1 MDTNVLK
8 TFISVCEYSG
18 FSAAAKKLGYTQSTV
33 SSQIRQLERELDTV
47 LFDRFYHKIVL
58 TEDGVTALKYAR
70 NILESQ
76 KKMIEEIKQPER
88 IEGTIRLAMSSSVC
102 SRYFVDDFL
111 RFREQFPDVC
121 LIVSENVPGNMFDM
135 LQKNEVDLVFTLD
148 SHIYNSEYIICAERE
163 ESVHFI
169 TAADHPI
176 LRQENILLNTLRS
189 EEFVLTES
197 DMSYCKLLNQEL
209 CEKVFNLVKDV
220 QIETTEK
227 TRAFMAATFDNAD
240 WAIRD
245 PKVLRGTTVT
255 GDNYWKGMHDH
266 ENALLMTKTYGC
278 PDPYAL
284 TEMEDHAM
292 AVVLDRLGMLDRY
305 IIIRDSVNTDVF
317 MNGASPESLW
327 DPNFVDSLASESS
340 VESADIFATAMKN
353 NFTVGHVV
361 IDAILNGEL

>member
-209 CEKVFNLVKDV
+209 AAQSIEIRPVLEIGNPLQICDIV
-220 QIETTEK
+220 QNSRLIS
-227 TRAFMAATFDNAD
+227 FLPDF
-240 WAIRD
+240 IFQ
-245 PKVLRGTTVT
+245 
-255 GDNYWKGMHDH
+255 DH
-266 ENALLMTKTYGC
+266 
-278 PDPYAL
+278 
-284 TEMEDHAM
+284 
-292 AVVLDRLGMLDRY
+292 
-305 IIIRDSVNTDVF
+305 
-317 MNGASPESLW
+317 
-327 DPNFVDSLASESS
+327 
-340 VESADIFATAMKN
+340 VESGSLKTLDVDDCYVKVWTQLLIHRNKWRSPAMEA
-353 NFTVGHVV
+353 F
-361 IDAILNGEL
+361 IDFYKKVMQR

>member
-1 MDTNVLK
+1 M
-8 TFISVCEYSG
+8 
-18 FSAAAKKLGYTQSTV
+18 
-33 SSQIRQLERELDTV
+33 
-47 LFDRFYHKIVL
+47 L

-169 TAADHPI
+169 TATDHPI

-209 CEKVFNLVKDV
+209 AAQSIEIRPVLEIGNPLQICDIV
-220 QIETTEK
+220 QNSRLIS
-227 TRAFMAATFDNAD
+227 FLPDF
-240 WAIRD
+240 IFQ
-245 PKVLRGTTVT
+245 
-255 GDNYWKGMHDH
+255 DH
-266 ENALLMTKTYGC
+266 
-278 PDPYAL
+278 
-284 TEMEDHAM
+284 
-292 AVVLDRLGMLDRY
+292 
-305 IIIRDSVNTDVF
+305 
-317 MNGASPESLW
+317 
-327 DPNFVDSLASESS
+327 
-340 VESADIFATAMKN
+340 VESGSLKTLDVDDCSVKVWTQLLIHRNKWRSPAMEA
-353 NFTVGHVV
+353 F
-361 IDAILNGEL
+361 IDFYKKVMQR

>member
-1 MDTNVLK
+1 MKK
-8 TFISVCEYSG
+8 TFALLLMVLLLMCSVLPAFAQSAEPVKIKVLILPKFESGEMAGDFPGEAQYYYEGYCQGGDEYEIKGG
-18 FSAAAKKLGYTQSTV
+18 FADNKLYVKDGVALYVTGMGKVNSAMTLQAILM
-33 SSQIRQLERELDTV
+33 D
-47 LFDRFYHKIVL
+47 DRF
-58 TEDGVTALKYAR
+58 
-70 NILESQ
+70 
-76 KKMIEEIKQPER
+76 
-88 IEGTIRLAMSSSVC
+88 
-102 SRYFVDDFL
+102 DF
-111 RFREQFPDVC
+111 
-121 LIVSENVPGNMFDM
+121 SNA
-135 LQKNEVDLVFTLD
+135 
-148 SHIYNSEYIICAERE
+148 YIISTGCAGSAVEYG
-163 ESVHFI
+163 VMGDVFVI
-169 TAADHPI
+169 TATVDFDLGHHADA
-176 LRQENILLNTLRS
+176 RD
-189 EEFVLTES
+189 LTTDLATTWFHDES
-197 DMSYCKLLNQEL
+197 YDDASAKLLNQEL

-266 ENALLMTKTYGC
+266 ANALLMTETYGC

-292 AVVLDRLGMLDRY
+292 SVVLDRLGMLDRY

>member
-1 MDTNVLK
+1 MGDV
-8 TFISVCEYSG
+8 
-18 FSAAAKKLGYTQSTV
+18 
-33 SSQIRQLERELDTV
+33 
-47 LFDRFYHKIVL
+47 
-58 TEDGVTALKYAR
+58 
-70 NILESQ
+70 
-76 KKMIEEIKQPER
+76 
-88 IEGTIRLAMSSSVC
+88 
-102 SRYFVDDFL
+102 FV
-111 RFREQFPDVC
+111 
-121 LIVSENVPGNMFDM
+121 
-135 LQKNEVDLVFTLD
+135 
-148 SHIYNSEYIICAERE
+148 
-163 ESVHFI
+163 I
-169 TAADHPI
+169 TATVDFDLGHHADA
-176 LRQENILLNTLRS
+176 RD
-189 EEFVLTES
+189 LTTDLATTWFHDES
-197 DMSYCKLLNQEL
+197 YDDASAKLLDQEL

-266 ENALLMTKTYGC
+266 ANALLMTETYGC